1 MAVTKVSRSFK
12 DIDLSFK
19 PHPVTNDLTIIRN
32 ESAIKKSIKNLVQ
45 TNLTE
50 RFFNLTIGSDVRNRL
65 FDFVDVGTASLI
77 EKQIELVIQN
87 YEPRVDN
94 LNINVDPRVDENS
107 FDVTITF
114 NIIGQDFP
122 LQQFNFILEAT
133 R

>member
-19 PHPVTNDLTIIRN
+19 THPVTNDLTIIRN